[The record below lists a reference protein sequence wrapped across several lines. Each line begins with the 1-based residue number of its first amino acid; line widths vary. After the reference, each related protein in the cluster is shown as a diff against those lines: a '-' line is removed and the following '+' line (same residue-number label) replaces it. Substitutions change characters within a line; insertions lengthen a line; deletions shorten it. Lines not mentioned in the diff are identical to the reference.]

1 MALPKM
7 SVPKYMVTLPST
19 QEQISMRP
27 FLVREEKVLMI
38 ALESNDAAQ
47 ISRAVKEIILSC
59 YDLKNLDSLTVFD
72 IEYLFL
78 QLRAKSVGENMN
90 IQIKCREEDCD
101 ELTPVSINVD
111 DIAIINQEQERTI
124 LLDKDTGVGVEM
136 RYPSLELV
144 SSLDMEKLESIEGVM
159 DLIVKCIDSIFDND
173 NVYDADTESPEELSS
188 FVESLSSE
196 QFKKIQLFLQDVP
209 AVYYKADYNC
219 KCGRKQEVELRGLN
233 SFFT

>member
-173 NVYDADTESPEELSS
+173 NVYNADTESPEELSS

-209 AVYYKADYNC
+209 AVYYKADYDC
-219 KCGRKQEVELRGLN
+219 KCGRKQEVKLRGLN

>member
-1 MALPKM
+1 
-7 SVPKYMVTLPST
+7 
-19 QEQISMRP
+19 
-27 FLVREEKVLMI
+27 
-38 ALESNDAAQ
+38 
-47 ISRAVKEIILSC
+47 
-59 YDLKNLDSLTVFD
+59 
-72 IEYLFL
+72 
-78 QLRAKSVGENMN
+78 
-90 IQIKCREEDCD
+90 
-101 ELTPVSINVD
+101 
-111 DIAIINQEQERTI
+111 
-124 LLDKDTGVGVEM
+124 M

>member
-78 QLRAKSVGENMN
+78 Q
-90 IQIKCREEDCD
+90 
-101 ELTPVSINVD
+101 
-111 DIAIINQEQERTI
+111 
-124 LLDKDTGVGVEM
+124 
-136 RYPSLELV
+136 
-144 SSLDMEKLESIEGVM
+144 
-159 DLIVKCIDSIFDND
+159 
-173 NVYDADTESPEELSS
+173 
-188 FVESLSSE
+188 
-196 QFKKIQLFLQDVP
+196 
-209 AVYYKADYNC
+209 
-219 KCGRKQEVELRGLN
+219 
-233 SFFT
+233 